1 MSARSL
7 TPRQIGDVAKQ
18 PADRRAQNMQ
28 DVERLLASFSH
39 RHLRII
45 NAASA
50 PAWTVRKPRVH
61 IAARGG

>member
-1 MSARSL
+1 
-7 TPRQIGDVAKQ
+7 VAKQ
-18 PADRRAQNMQ
+18 PADRCAQDMQ
-28 DVERLLASFSH
+28 NVERLLASFSH

-45 NAASA
+45 NAANA